1 VTCPACE
8 SSKQRRHSGAY
19 HLACLECCVRLVL
32 STHPSK
38 RQAAVMLAAI
48 ERFRDAPGRA
58 AILER
63 VGQELAK
70 RRSAP
75 TKSGTACSEA

>member
-1 VTCPACE
+1 
-8 SSKQRRHSGAY
+8 
-19 HLACLECCVRLVL
+19 VL